1 MKMERMVL
9 RAARWHTSR
18 RGMSSSAGIGPTP
31 ASTPGARAAA
41 RTASRPS
48 PSVPAPEGS
57 VEALESTT
65 PGITRIRKGGM
76 NAPGKVIEVDS
87 TIARIIGSDWGDR
100 RNQTVSLPMRI
111 YWIIFGVVLA
121 NGAYTYFAG
130 KDESY
135 LVEKLQKKVDE
146 KLGVVETNEFVVM
159 ADPQQQQQKKSQ
171 TTAPEVK
178 PAPAVSS
185 SNDAEFVP
193 SATRPVSVFGAG
205 TAPTTTPFFGASPA
219 ANSSR
224 PRSKADLHGQLQQL
238 RTKQNALKQE
248 LQAGK
253 NVRAVDDIE
262 FEIRLLD
269 QQKEQVKRMIKRL

>member
-1 MKMERMVL
+1 M
-9 RAARWHTSR
+9 
-18 RGMSSSAGIGPTP
+18 GSSAGAGPS
-31 ASTPGARAAA
+31 STSVSTGAQAAA
-41 RTASRPS
+41 RSASRPS
-48 PSVPAPEGS
+48 VSAPEGS
-57 VEALESTT
+57 VESLESTT
-65 PGITRIRKGGM
+65 PGITRIRKGGN
-76 NAPGKVIEVDS
+76 NASGKVVEVDS

-135 LVEKLQKKVDE
+135 LVEKLQEKVDE

-159 ADPQQQQQKKSQ
+159 ADPQQEQQQKPQ
-171 TTAPEVK
+171 PTAPEVK
-178 PAPAVSS
+178 PAPVASS

-193 SATRPVSVFGAG
+193 SATRSVSVFGVGA
-205 TAPTTTPFFGASPA
+205 APTTTPFFGAPPA
-219 ANSSR
+219 AATAVNSSPR
-224 PRSKADLHGQLQQL
+224 PRSKVDLQDQLQQL
-238 RTKQNALKQE
+238 RTKQNVLQQE

-253 NVRAVDDIE
+253 SIRAVDDIE